1 MSKMH
6 SVNNKSAGFVA
17 ALLLAV
23 AGCARVDVNSPQIR
37 GIAYVKM
44 DDVVK
49 HHPLYPQL
57 AQIDDAIA
65 AINLEAA
72 GPAVPKSAAEIA
84 DDTKR
89 LNQQLKDAQDRANK
103 TIAGKQQQYMQREQ
117 QAIAAAM
124 QAAGQTG
131 PGAQVGQQMSAT
143 SQQQAQQAAQQAN
156 RDFMVYQQSVIA
168 QDNATI
174 NAVAQQL
181 QKQADQKFRA
191 RAEQYQQ
198 NETDLS
204 LRLTQQDSSQRLAIK
219 TKLNNLAMDDA
230 TRKSLRDQLAALDKK
245 ESDQMNAL
253 RSKDAADLNA
263 YRSQLRT
270 ETDVAVRK
278 QVAGV
283 NAQTRA
289 KIGARR
295 DAVGAQIRSLGP
307 APVNA
312 NIPPDLQKKLQQI
325 HQDFGKQFQADAQKT
340 IDEYQ
345 ATKADLDR
353 QFAALHGADVGA
365 TGAAGRELS
374 SLQKRKD
381 ELSKQIQNQIQSE
394 ATRIAK
400 DKGFT
405 VVFGRVSAAPGGYDL
420 TNDLIHDV
428 ESLHE

>member
-1 MSKMH
+1 MSKMR
-6 SVNNKSAGFVA
+6 SASKVGFLVSI
-17 ALLLAV
+17 ALATALG
-23 AGCARVDVNSPQIR
+23 GCGRVDVNSPQIR
-37 GIAYVKM
+37 GMAYVNM

-72 GPAVPKSAAEIA
+72 GPSVPRSASEIA

-89 LNQQLKDAQDRANK
+89 LNAQLKDAQDRANK
-103 TIAGKQQQYMQREQ
+103 TIAQKQREYMQREQ
-117 QAIAAAM
+117 QADAAAM

-131 PGAQVGQQMSAT
+131 PGAQAGAQMSAT

-156 RDFMVYQQSVIA
+156 RDFMAYQQSVIA
-168 QDNATI
+168 QDNAAI

-204 LRLTQQDSSQRLAIK
+204 LRLSQQDASQRLAVK

-245 ESDQMNAL
+245 EADQMNAL

-263 YRSQLRT
+263 YRAELRAQ
-270 ETDVAVRK
+270 TDAAVRK
-278 QVAGV
+278 QAGDI
-283 NAQTRA
+283 NAQTRS

-307 APVNA
+307 APVSA
-312 NIPPDLQKKLQQI
+312 NLPPDLQRKLQQI

-340 IDEYQ
+340 IDEYP
-345 ATKADLDR
+345 AAKADLDR
-353 QFAALHGADVGA
+353 QYAALHGADVGA
-365 TGAAGRELS
+365 TGAAARELS

-381 ELSKQIQNQIQSE
+381 ELSKQIQDQIQRE

-400 DKGFT
+400 DKGFN
-405 VVFGRVSAAPGGYDL
+405 VVFGRVTAAAGGYDL